1 MQLRPYQHEALNAVL
16 HEWENGNA
24 KTLLVLPTGC
34 GISTHTPHARRDL
47 DCYYRKNRQM
57 QFLLTRL
64 MRGVTVKYFLNYN
77 ATTISTHTPHARRD
91 IKVGDTLHELE
102 YEISTHTPHARRDR

>member
-34 GISTHTPHARRDL
+34 
-47 DCYYRKNRQM
+47 
-57 QFLLTRL
+57 
-64 MRGVTVKYFLNYN
+64 VK
-77 ATTISTHTPHARRD
+77 TIVFAKITEQCVESGKRVVIRS
-91 IKVGDTLHELE
+91 LRWEL
-102 YEISTHTPHARRDR
+102 